1 MKKFTMVTTGSTLVL
16 VATILIAGTVLFPR
30 HYAMASDPIPG
41 VDVKLGK
48 NPGANLDRHISV
60 GGANGEKAQEIKI
73 SLGCVLLCV
82 TS

>member
-1 MKKFTMVTTGSTLVL
+1 MKKFTMVTTGLTLV

-60 GGANGEKAQEIKI
+60 GGANGEKAQEIKT